1 MEYVVRMDPRKAGQD
16 VARGSTMNGWLL
28 SERKGKVTYL
38 TVSTTQFERLCETVI
53 DIQDSAIHSC
63 LLDGLACK
71 IEIVLDQDRQDALDQ
86 RLREIGLVPIRT

>member
-1 MEYVVRMDPRKAGQD
+1 M
-16 VARGSTMNGWLL
+16 
-28 SERKGKVTYL
+28 RKGKVTYL

-71 IEIVLDQDRQDALDQ
+71 IEIVLDQDGQDALDQ
-86 RLREIGLVPIRT
+86 RLHKIGLVAIRT